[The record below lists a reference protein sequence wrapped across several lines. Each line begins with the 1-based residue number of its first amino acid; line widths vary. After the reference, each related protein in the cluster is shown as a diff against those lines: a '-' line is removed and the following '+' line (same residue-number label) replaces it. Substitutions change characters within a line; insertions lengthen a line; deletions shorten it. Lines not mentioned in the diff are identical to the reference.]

1 MRIYIYTY
9 FYLISNNVCASIQLM
24 DIANGIPKKK
34 KTRKREPRSCFLRA
48 EFCNITN
55 PLGGFPVPSGVPS
68 NVRVLVMKLCRV
80 FCHISLLPSWR
91 LMTCLMNERVAGKF
105 VRLCRYRYC
114 GWEAVWGFLTVRF
127 DSHLAGVDNPLD
139 RQLGRYA
146 EGWPR
151 SFKSAPNGSGIDT
164 LVESTC
170 RRWPCWY
177 NESCPAETIRLPWL
191 RLFSWLSAQ
200 F

>member
-1 MRIYIYTY
+1 MELR
-9 FYLISNNVCASIQLM
+9 
-24 DIANGIPKKK
+24 KKK

-68 NVRVLVMKLCRV
+68 NVRVLVMKLCRA
-80 FCHISLLPSWR
+80 FCHISLLPSRR

-114 GWEAVWGFLTVRF
+114 GWEAMWGFPTEGF
-127 DSHLAGVDNPLD
+127 DSHLVGVDNPLV

-151 SFKSAPNGSGIDT
+151 SFKKRSKW
-164 LVESTC
+164 ERERHTC
-170 RRWPCWY
+170 RVYHVNIMNCVQLKLFGYPDCGF
-177 NESCPAETIRLPWL
+177 
-191 RLFSWLSAQ
+191 FSWLFPQ